1 MFTLANGPMAGGAYA
16 FRNTLALHS
25 VSRMFS
31 VWIHLV
37 PALVTFCIRWH
48 PSARAVPFAHVDAN
62 GCAAPEGTYNVW
74 KGDDI
79 FFDTLLRE
87 IDFQAVAGGAGPEAA
102 DLCKKLLTRDP
113 KKRIDAAQ
121 AAAHPWLAM

>member
-1 MFTLANGPMAGGAYA
+1 MYQLLANRLPLWDGE
-16 FRNTLALHS
+16 
-25 VSRMFS
+25 
-31 VWIHLV
+31 
-37 PALVTFCIRWH
+37 
-48 PSARAVPFAHVDAN
+48 VPFTASL
-62 GCAAPEGTYNVW
+62 
-74 KGDDI
+74 DDI

-87 IDFQAVAGGAGPEAA
+87 IDFQAVAEGAGPEAA